1 MPWSIAGG
9 SSAGGSDGQSSAS
22 GTVLAHGARAA
33 GPSRLGDAMATHGMA
48 PATPADAQKRITE
61 TLDLLERY
69 RQARLSVGDTEAADD
84 ADRAQ
89 QLVLGG
95 TW

>member
-1 MPWSIAGG
+1 
-9 SSAGGSDGQSSAS
+9 
-22 GTVLAHGARAA
+22 
-33 GPSRLGDAMATHGMA
+33 MATHGMA